1 MLKKFFNDRL
11 GSSPKVATVNIV
23 LVASALVWYF
33 YSFSFLKG
41 TIEQGAFSNSQVLT
55 VWGANLLGIAITAI
69 LGTSLV
75 NRVRRRIRFILYWIF
90 MGGLLS
96 LMPVVVNIAA
106 FPTLL
111 VFSTLIGGY
120 FGLGVPACMGYFTAS
135 TEAGNRSR
143 LAGIIFL
150 AVFLGFFLLGIMG
163 IESVVGNSLVLAS
176 TKFVGLIVL
185 LMLKPEEKQ
194 ITPNQRVSFTVVMR
208 NKSFLLYFTPWCMFL
223 VVNYMAAPIV
233 SQLYPE
239 TLFRFSS
246 LVEQVLSGFVAVA
259 CGFFADSVGRKRL
272 TLTGFVLLGLGYG
285 SLGLVENIIGWWFYT
300 IVDGI
305 AWGIFY
311 TIFLLTVWGDIAQ
324 EKSSERYYAVGSLPF
339 LFSNFM
345 RLSIGS
351 YAAANIPKFAIF
363 SFASVFLFLA
373 VLPLVYAPE
382 TLPEKITKER
392 ELKIYVEKAQE
403 IVQKH
408 Y

>member
-1 MLKKFFNDRL
+1 
-11 GSSPKVATVNIV
+11 
-23 LVASALVWYF
+23 
-33 YSFSFLKG
+33 
-41 TIEQGAFSNSQVLT
+41 
-55 VWGANLLGIAITAI
+55 
-69 LGTSLV
+69 
-75 NRVRRRIRFILYWIF
+75 
-90 MGGLLS
+90 
-96 LMPVVVNIAA
+96 
-106 FPTLL
+106 
-111 VFSTLIGGY
+111 
-120 FGLGVPACMGYFTAS
+120 
-135 TEAGNRSR
+135 
-143 LAGIIFL
+143 
-150 AVFLGFFLLGIMG
+150 
-163 IESVVGNSLVLAS
+163 
-176 TKFVGLIVL
+176 
-185 LMLKPEEKQ
+185 
-194 ITPNQRVSFTVVMR
+194 
-208 NKSFLLYFTPWCMFL
+208 MFL